1 MRYPHPLSSSVCI
14 YVLDYWMMCIRRT
27 EELKKCANLVDQ
39 KRLVTSP
46 MNAIDNEIED
56 SSNRRF
62 PSVALEADPKINR

>member
-1 MRYPHPLSSSVCI
+1 
-14 YVLDYWMMCIRRT
+14 MCIRRT
-27 EELKKCANLVDQ
+27 EEFKKCANLVDQ

-56 SSNRRF
+56 SSNRRY